1 MKTIIIHTITKEEIQ
16 ALDFSRFENLFGHWP
31 QLWSNELKEKYDS
44 LVLQIDGYNDRANEI
59 YCIPEIR
66 TYLQELHRRWPWW
79 AFFLSNEMAC
89 MAICYLCL
97 LPSVESYK
105 RDGDSQCAAAFDP
118 REILEILKHDF
129 GRMNY
134 LWHISGM
141 SDAENDARSDEILSL
156 FTGGIHRG

>member
-1 MKTIIIHTITKEEIQ
+1 MKAVTIHTITKQEIET
-16 ALDFSRFENLFGHWP
+16 LDFTRFETLFGHWP
-31 QLWSNELKEKYDS
+31 QLWSNELREKFDS
-44 LVLQIDGYNDRANEI
+44 LILQVDGYNDDSNEI

-66 TYLQELHRRWPWW
+66 AYFQELHRRWPWW
-79 AFFLSNEMAC
+79 AFFLSNEMAS

-118 REILEILKHDF
+118 REILDTLKHDF

-134 LWHISGM
+134 LWQISGM
-141 SDAENDARSDEILSL
+141 SDAENDQRSDEILTI
-156 FTGGIHRG
+156 FTGGSHHG